1 MEDSFKKS
9 ILYSALTH
17 VFILLLFFLIY
28 RNFLVVR
35 TPLLMELTLI
45 GQMSKGSGLGSPA
58 PQSGE
63 VQQQLPAAQ
72 TDGEFSTPR
81 SETAK
86 PSLQDSRKPE
96 LSVKKPAKPR
106 KHPGAASSEAYLE
119 SLRKSAPIGFNPRT
133 DIKDEIKT
141 TAGLGHVGVAG
152 TPDGSPAIE
161 GELAARNIR
170 RQVNPKYPDWAE
182 KQGVEA
188 TVRFRLTVLPNGL
201 LREDELQV
209 EQTSGY
215 RELDRVVYE
224 ALIQW
229 EFDPLPP
236 EVSQSDQSG
245 VITFS
250 FSLKNIKAV
259 Q

>member
-9 ILYSALTH
+9 LLYSTLTH
-17 VFILLLFFLIY
+17 IFILLLLFLIY

-58 PQSGE
+58 PHSGE
-63 VQQQLPAAQ
+63 VQQQLPVAQ

-81 SETAK
+81 SEMAK
-86 PSLQDSRKPE
+86 PSVPDSRKPE
-96 LSVKKPAKPR
+96 LSVKKPFKPR
-106 KHPGAASSEAYLE
+106 KNPGVASSEAYLE
-119 SLRKSAPIGFNPRT
+119 SLRKSAPIGFNPRK

-141 TAGLGHVGVAG
+141 TTGLGHVGETG

-170 RQVNPKYPDWAE
+170 RRVEPKYPDWAE
-182 KQGVEA
+182 KQGIEA
-188 TVRFRLTVLPNGL
+188 TIRFRLTVLPNGL
-201 LREDELQV
+201 LRQDEIEV

-215 RELDRVVYE
+215 RELDRIAYE

-229 EFDPLPP
+229 EFDPLPQ
-236 EVSQSDQSG
+236 EVVQRDQSG
-245 VITFS
+245 VIPFIFT
-250 FSLKNIKAV
+250 LTKTKAT

>member
-1 MEDSFKKS
+1 MEDSFKKPL
-9 ILYSALTH
+9 LYSALTH
-17 VFILLLFFLIY
+17 AFILLLFFLIY

-45 GQMSKGSGLGSPA
+45 GQMSQGSGLGSPA
-58 PQSGE
+58 PHSGE
-63 VQQQLPAAQ
+63 VVQQLPVAE

-86 PSLQDSRKPE
+86 PAVQDSLKAD
-96 LSVKKPAKPR
+96 LSVKRRPKPR
-106 KHPGAASSEAYLE
+106 KHPGASSSEAYLE
-119 SLRKSAPIGFNPRT
+119 SLRKSAPIGLDPR
-133 DIKDEIKT
+133 KDVTSEIKT

-152 TPDGSPAIE
+152 TPDGSPDIE

-170 RQVNPKYPDWAE
+170 RQVNPEYPNWAR
-182 KQGVEA
+182 KQGIEA

-215 RELDRVVYE
+215 RELDRIVYE

-236 EVSQSDQSG
+236 QISQSDQSG

-250 FSLKNIKAV
+250 FSLKN
-259 Q
+259 